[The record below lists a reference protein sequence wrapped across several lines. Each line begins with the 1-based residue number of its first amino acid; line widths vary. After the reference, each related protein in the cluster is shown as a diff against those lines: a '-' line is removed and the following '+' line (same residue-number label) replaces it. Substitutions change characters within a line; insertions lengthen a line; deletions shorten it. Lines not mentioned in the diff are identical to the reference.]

1 MANPKKAHPGVAL
14 AKAGVGDRAA
24 MAVVAFICLVQ
35 YAFLLRL
42 WDGYISQYAGE
53 LIPHFASSLATL
65 MVLAGS
71 GIIIAFSLHRWRQ
84 GIRAAQSLE
93 RPAQHHS
100 FDAVRNLLSDV
111 TARSSLNAVPALLYT
126 PKNANALEVR
136 QSGGYSSAIV
146 VGLSRRSHARNDPAV
161 LSTQLGHE
169 ISHLE
174 LGATREEILYRRSI
188 TLHFRVLGFGIAVFL
203 AALAYLDRG
212 GASTSGGIRSFWPVL
227 DLSIYVQIAGQ
238 LLVLLLSC
246 LSVLLYSYYFLVRR
260 EHLHDLRGFA
270 LAGWRSDPEIVFEA
284 EGKRSELLSI
294 ESFFTLHPSRQS
306 RVQVV
311 KKRDH
316 LLVSAIVYP
325 LIVSMLQPLFLL
337 LSTGWREV
345 FGFDR
350 PAWNLGL
357 TLMSGL
363 MLFAL
368 LRSDIARLGIMALV
382 RPKQDMWIILIYALM
397 VGLATQI
404 PRMFLEVD
412 FGLQREFPIS
422 VIAERIW
429 QGTVQGGFNVVVMVA
444 CAMIIS
450 VYISAAVTASES
462 PARRLWIA
470 AAETIVLG
478 LVVICGFVVMS
489 LNSWAF
495 RADVLIFGGCVT
507 ATFLT
512 LVTLTQRCRNCGRR
526 RTSAIWLRSK
536 CSCGKDHS
544 SELRQL

>member
-1 MANPKKAHPGVAL
+1 MANPKKAHPGVTL

-24 MAVVAFICLVQ
+24 IAVVAFTCFVQ
-35 YAFLLRL
+35 YAFLSRL
-42 WDGYISQYAGE
+42 WDGYISRYAGE
-53 LIPHFASSLATL
+53 LIPRSVSALATL
-65 MVLAGS
+65 MVLG
-71 GIIIAFSLHRWRQ
+71 GGVIIVAFSVYRWRQ
-84 GIRAAQSLE
+84 GTRAAQSLE
-93 RPAQHHS
+93 RPAQHQS
-100 FDAVRNLLSDV
+100 FDTVRNLLSDV
-111 TARSSLNAVPALLYT
+111 SARSSLRAVPALLYT

-136 QSGGYSSAIV
+136 QSGSYPSAIV
-146 VGLSRRSHARNDPAV
+146 VGLSKRSHARRDPSS

-169 ISHLE
+169 VSHLE
-174 LGATREEILYRRSI
+174 LGATREEVLYRRVI

-212 GASTSGGIRSFWPVL
+212 GVSHSGGIHSFRPVL

-246 LSVLLYSYYFLVRR
+246 LSIFLYSYYFLVRR

-270 LAGWRSDPEIVFEA
+270 LAGWKSDPEFVFEA
-284 EGKRSELLSI
+284 QGKRSALSSI

-306 RVQVV
+306 RVQIV

-316 LLVSAIVYP
+316 LLVSAVAYP

-337 LSTGWREV
+337 LSTGWREAI
-345 FGFDR
+345 GFER

-368 LRSDIARLGIMALV
+368 LRSDIARLGVMALV

-422 VIAERIW
+422 VIAQRIW

-444 CAMIIS
+444 CAMLIS
-450 VYISAAVTASES
+450 VYVSAVVTASKGT
-462 PARRLWIA
+462 ARRLWFIV
-470 AAETIVLG
+470 AETMVLS

-495 RADVLIFGGCVT
+495 RAEVLAFGGFIT
-507 ATFLT
+507 AAFLV
-512 LVTLTQRCRNCGRR
+512 LVNLTQRCRNCGRK
-526 RTSAIWLRSK
+526 RTSAIWLQSK

-544 SELRQL
+544 SELRHL